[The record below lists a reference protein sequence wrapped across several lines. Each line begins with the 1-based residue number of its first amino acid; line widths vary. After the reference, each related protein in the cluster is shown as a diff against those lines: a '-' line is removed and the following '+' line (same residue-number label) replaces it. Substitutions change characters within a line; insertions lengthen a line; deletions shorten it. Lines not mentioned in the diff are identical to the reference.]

1 MPFDDAKA
9 IFPKECK
16 VLAHGGV
23 ACRTGVEIRGD
34 DSAHGEAAIET
45 TGESG
50 QGIRGCRGE
59 EHGHGGDRQ
68 RPWRSSDGDQDQGS
82 KACAPGSGCAFV
94 ARGAGVDV
102 RLLGGAGWRA
112 DEVVGIRGPDLF
124 LHLLWRLPEGD
135 VELVLAQLLDGYR
148 QRVLRTGVDLRAR
161 DAEGIVEAEG
171 RGVLVD
177 LARPLGARHSEP
189 IAGINLAQKLVYLK
203 VVQHLC
209 LHLLST
215 P

>member
-59 EHGHGGDRQ
+59 EHGLGRFRGFVY
-68 RPWRSSDGDQDQGS
+68 QGYVVE
-82 KACAPGSGCAFV
+82 GC
-94 ARGAGVDV
+94 
-102 RLLGGAGWRA
+102 RA
-112 DEVVGIRGPDLF
+112 DEPTGSLAEDDLN
-124 LHLLWRLPEGD
+124 P
-135 VELVLAQLLDGYR
+135 VA
-148 QRVLRTGVDLRAR
+148 
-161 DAEGIVEAEG
+161 
-171 RGVLVD
+171 
-177 LARPLGARHSEP
+177 
-189 IAGINLAQKLVYLK
+189 
-203 VVQHLC
+203 
-209 LHLLST
+209 
-215 P
+215 